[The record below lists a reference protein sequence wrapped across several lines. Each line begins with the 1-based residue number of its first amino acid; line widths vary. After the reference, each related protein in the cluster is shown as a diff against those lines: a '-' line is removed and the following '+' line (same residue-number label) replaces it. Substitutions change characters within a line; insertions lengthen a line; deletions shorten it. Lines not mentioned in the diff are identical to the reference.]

1 MFFSVTETRYRKLLS
16 HIVATFFMSLL
27 GLF

>member
-16 HIVATFFMSLL
+16 HIVATLFLSLL